1 MKKKF
6 YEKELEKLEFELA
19 KLQETVVRKGV
30 KAAIIFEGR
39 DAAGKGGVVKTIMRR
54 MNPRVWRVVALPKP
68 SDVERTQWYFQ
79 RYVDHLPSAGEIVLF
94 DRSWYNRAVVE
105 PVMGFC
111 TREQHEAFMQEAPEF
126 ERMLT
131 KSGIIL
137 LKYWI
142 HVSAD
147 EQEKRF
153 QERAH
158 DPRKRWKLSEI
169 DLEGRRR
176 WAEFSIYRNKMLRE
190 TSPEWAPWR
199 VVDGNDKRK
208 ARLNTI
214 RSILENIP
222 YEYNEKAFEPIDLPP
237 RQTSEEAGYKRTGFE
252 YTFLIRDCYAECSD
266 DD

>member
-6 YEKELEKLEFELA
+6 YENELEKLEFELA
-19 KLQETVVRKGV
+19 KLQETVVRKGM

-39 DAAGKGGVVKTIMRR
+39 DAAGKGGV
-54 MNPRVWRVVALPKP
+54 
-68 SDVERTQWYFQ
+68 
-79 RYVDHLPSAGEIVLF
+79 VLF

-111 TREQHEAFMQEAPEF
+111 TKEQHEAFMQEAPEF

-131 KSGIIL
+131 KSGVIL

-153 QERAH
+153 QERAQ
-158 DPRKRWKLSEI
+158 DPRKRWKLSAI

-199 VVDGNDKRK
+199 VVDGNDKEK

-222 YEYNEKAFEPIDLPP
+222 YEYNEEAFKPIELPP
-237 RQTSEEAGYKRTGFE
+237 RQTMQEAGYKRTGYE
-252 YTFLIRDCYAECSD
+252 YTFLIKDHYADEAKK
-266 DD
+266 